1 MKAHGGMG
9 SSWEIYQQLHASVKA
24 LVDQAGFGAFIPTLS
39 STQHDH
45 AVVTALAERWRD
57 STSSFHLIFDEA
69 TMTPLDF
76 SALTGLR
83 VGGDPIPFDSG
94 IGRDEAAL
102 RWFLGFV
109 PTREGETS
117 TYGQFK
123 MTGLGVPT
131 DEEDAARKARCYLL
145 YLFGA
150 SLYPNRRNRVHLS
163 YLGGLR
169 DFARAAKYDWGGA
182 ALGSCYAFMSA
193 VSRRK
198 GTGISGL
205 WSVWEVESK
214 TLISTLKM
222 HAFQYLHLII
232 KTGI

>member
-1 MKAHGGMG
+1 MSVLQRNLSLKAHGGMG

-57 STSSFHLIFDEA
+57 STSSFHLIFGEA

-109 PTREGETS
+109 PTREG
-117 TYGQFK
+117 
-123 MTGLGVPT
+123 
-131 DEEDAARKARCYLL
+131 
-145 YLFGA
+145 
-150 SLYPNRRNRVHLS
+150 
-163 YLGGLR
+163 
-169 DFARAAKYDWGGA
+169 
-182 ALGSCYAFMSA
+182 
-193 VSRRK
+193 
-198 GTGISGL
+198 
-205 WSVWEVESK
+205 
-214 TLISTLKM
+214 
-222 HAFQYLHLII
+222 
-232 KTGI
+232 

>member
-1 MKAHGGMG
+1 VQRNLSLKAHGGMG
-9 SSWEIYQQLHASVKA
+9 SSWEIYQQLHVSVRT
-24 LVDQAGFGAFIPTLS
+24 LVDMAGFGRFIPTLT

-57 STSSFHLIFDEA
+57 STSSFHLVIGEA

-76 SALTGLR
+76 SAITGLR
-83 VGGDPIPFDSG
+83 VGGVPIPFDSG
-94 IGRDEAAL
+94 IGGDDAAL
-102 RWFLGFV
+102 KWFLGFK
-109 PTREGETS
+109 PNKEGETA

-123 MTGLGVPT
+123 LKGLGEPT
-131 DEEDAARKARCYLL
+131 DEVDAAQKARCYLL

-169 DFARAAKYDWGGA
+169 DFTVAARYNWGGA
-182 ALGSCYAFMSA
+182 ALGSCYAFMNA

-198 GTGISGL
+198 GTSISGL
-205 WSVWEVESK
+205 WSVWEVK
-214 TLISTLKM
+214 HKC
-222 HAFQYLHLII
+222 F
-232 KTGI
+232 